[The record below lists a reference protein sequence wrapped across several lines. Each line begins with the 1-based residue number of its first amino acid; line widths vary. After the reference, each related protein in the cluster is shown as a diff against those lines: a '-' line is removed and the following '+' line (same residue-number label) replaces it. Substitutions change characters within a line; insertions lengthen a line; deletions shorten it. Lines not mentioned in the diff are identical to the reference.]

1 MHADW
6 HSAKFVVILDIR
18 FSILDDLSARRDL
31 ISSSR
36 NRHQASRIEH
46 PTSSTENPEY
56 SGSSIEYPGPR
67 IDEPDM
73 LPNIFRW
80 QGRWNLNS
88 VAANICQFIF
98 DVAGNPILLNSASVY
113 SAPQTLQRSVT
124 ASQVRCSFSGAVQ
137 SKHRK
142 KSECIWLFPSIF
154 PVVIFFCRY
163 PVFLT
168 GKPGGNSS
176 KNYSKHDNR
185 HHIFFG
191 SINNIK
197 D

>member
-98 DVAGNPILLNSASVY
+98 DVAGNPILKFSQCIFSA
-113 SAPQTLQRSVT
+113 ADPAAQRDGL
-124 ASQVRCSFSGAVQ
+124 SGPMQ
-137 SKHRK
+137 
-142 KSECIWLFPSIF
+142 L
-154 PVVIFFCRY
+154 
-163 PVFLT
+163 
-168 GKPGGNSS
+168 
-176 KNYSKHDNR
+176 
-185 HHIFFG
+185 
-191 SINNIK
+191 
-197 D
+197 